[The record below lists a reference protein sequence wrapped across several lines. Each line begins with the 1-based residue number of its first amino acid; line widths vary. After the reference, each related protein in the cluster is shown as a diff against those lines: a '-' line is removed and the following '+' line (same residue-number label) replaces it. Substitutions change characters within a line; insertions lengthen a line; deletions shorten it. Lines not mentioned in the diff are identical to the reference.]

1 VPQKLPRSI
10 AVLAI
15 MCLATVFASNHIAAR
30 VAFDHGLNVITAVAV
45 RSGVTALIVLALLLV
60 QRVPLRIARTTLVQL
75 GLIGALILIQSFCIY
90 SAVARIPVALALLTF
105 NTFPLLYA
113 VLSWVVNGR
122 RPAPGIAAAMVC
134 VLVGLTL
141 ALGVVRNW
149 AAFANSS
156 NMIEGVAFALGA
168 SLSFAL
174 VMVFTDRWLLKV
186 DGRIRSVVSMTVVA
200 IGAVALSLAGLAAP
214 LELPRD
220 QTGWLALGGLTLLYG
235 IAITSIFVLFAR
247 LDMPN
252 NAIALN
258 FEPVAALTLGWLLLS
273 QSLAPLQLVGMAVVL
288 GGIVAVGLKK
298 QVDR

>member
-1 VPQKLPRSI
+1 VPQKLPRPL

-45 RSGVTALIVLALLLV
+45 RSGVTALIVLGLLLV
-60 QRVPLRIARTTLVQL
+60 QRVPVRLARATLLQL
-75 GLIGALILIQSFCIY
+75 GLIGVLILVQSFCIY

-113 VLSWVVNGR
+113 MLSWLVNGR
-122 RPAPGIAAAMVC
+122 RPKPGTPVAMVAA
-134 VLVGLTL
+134 LLGLTL
-141 ALGVVRNW
+141 ALGVVQNW
-149 AAFANSS
+149 AAFSQSS
-156 NMIEGVAFALGA
+156 NMISGVIYALGA

-174 VMVFTDRWLLKV
+174 VMVFTDRWLLGV

-200 IGAVALSLAGLAAP
+200 VGAVALSLSGLAAP

-220 QTGWLALGGLTLLYG
+220 PTGWLALGGLTLLYG
-235 IAITSIFVLFAR
+235 LAITSIFVLFAR

-258 FEPVAALTLGWLLLS
+258 FEPIAALTLGWLLLD
-273 QSLAPLQLVGMAVVL
+273 QTLAPLQLVGMAVVL
-288 GGIVAVGLKK
+288 GAIVYIGLKK
-298 QVDR
+298 AG